1 MTTACYAAPVMDY
14 EIPICAILL
23 AAGASTRFGAEN
35 KLLANVG
42 GTPLIARAA
51 SRLVTP
57 EIAQVIAVIAPGHEG
72 ESVAAAIRHLPLS
85 TVINTDTGRGM
96 GTSIACGAA
105 AVRNPTAGI
114 MMVPADMPSLDPRLL
129 SQLIAAFRHAGG
141 EKIAYPVT
149 SGGDQRNPVIWPA
162 HLRQDLMAL
171 DGAAGGKPLLAAHRD
186 CVVTI
191 TAESDRPFD
200 DIDTQEDLSRVL
212 KAGA

>member
-1 MTTACYAAPVMDY
+1 MDH
-14 EIPICAILL
+14 EVPICAVLL

-57 EIAQVIAVIAPGHEG
+57 QIAQVIAVIAPGAEG
-72 ESVAAAIRHLPLS
+72 ETVAAAIRNLPLS
-85 TVINTDTGRGM
+85 TVINTQTGHGM

-105 AVRNPTAGI
+105 AVRDPAAGI
-114 MMVPADMPSLDPRLL
+114 MMVPADMPSLDPELL
-129 SQLIAAFRHAGG
+129 SRLIAVFRGAGG
-141 EKIAYPVT
+141 KKIAYPVT
-149 SGGDQRNPVIWPA
+149 PAGAQRNPVIWPA
-162 HLRQDLMAL
+162 HLRQELMAL
-171 DGAAGGKPLLAAHRD
+171 NGAAGGKPLLAAHRES
-186 CVVTI
+186 VVTI

-212 KAGA
+212 KAGV